1 MLLKY
6 MKNVILIVVNM
17 MIAVL
22 TFAILMTLDA
32 RAARYQELTSNLS
45 SVTEEAIG
53 NLMQKDNYE
62 IKNYDYFIADL
73 IENLAVTLDADS
85 DIIIKV
91 MKADIQKGILALEV
105 TEKYNHMNGREGK
118 VSCQKIVIF
127 NQLVE
132 NEIQQYQI
140 SFYLSKEDMLNED
153 DYYKTYVIA
162 EGDVILPPKSPVKDN
177 NIFAGWYDAE
187 GKQADFS
194 EGIVQDICY
203 YAQWR

>member
-1 MLLKY
+1 

-22 TFAILMTLDA
+22 TFAILMTMDA
-32 RAARYQELTSNLS
+32 RMARYQELTSNLS
-45 SVTEEAIG
+45 SVAEETIG
-53 NLMQKDNYE
+53 NLMQTDNYE
-62 IKNYDYFIADL
+62 ITNYDYFIADL

-85 DIIIKV
+85 DILVKV

-105 TEKYNHMNGREGK
+105 TEKYKHMNGREGK

-132 NEIQQYQI
+132 NEVRQYQI
-140 SFYLSKEDMLNED
+140 SFYLSKEDMLNGD
-153 DYYKTYVIA
+153 DEYKKYVVT
-162 EGDVILPPKSPVKDN
+162 EGDAILPPKSPVKDN
-177 NIFAGWYDAE
+177 NIFDGWYDAE
-187 GKQADFS
+187 GERADFS
-194 EGIVQDICY
+194 EDIVQDICY